1 MTPPPNLAR
10 WLKTASVFEDLA
22 RKANSQRVDR
32 RFMSLM
38 REPLYIPFATPETP
52 AWKHYDDLLRMFVCY
67 LSDKGI
73 AGSSIGTY
81 VSSIGWQLQVM
92 GGRNNLAQYKRF
104 RLLIKGK
111 KRQERIMGKRV

>member
-32 RFMSLM
+32 SSWTHWTLFMSLM

-81 VSSIGWQLQVM
+81 VSSIGWQLQVSSTASL
-92 GGRNNLAQYKRF
+92 RSSH
-104 RLLIKGK
+104 
-111 KRQERIMGKRV
+111 